1 MKSSRYWKMVALLRE
16 IQLQRNATYTINQLR
31 QMYNNAVKELDREI
45 YKVFKTFQYGEEIT
59 EAEAEELIN
68 AESQQRISRKLQAE
82 LERTDD
88 PSIKAELTR
97 RIHATAYGARIS
109 RLEAVKQNVFI
120 YFTKL
125 AIDEIA
131 KTKTLYNTVVEEAY
145 YRTIHDFGY
154 GVNMGVNFSL
164 LPSRAIDEIVSAKWH
179 GASFS
184 SRVWSNTKETA
195 EQAQEII
202 AEGLLS
208 RKSYNQM
215 ASELAQVTQNSK
227 YNATRLVR
235 TQCNHY
241 LNAGEF
247 RAYEELGIEQY
258 LYLATLDHKTCRRC
272 QPLDGRI
279 FNTKDKR
286 EGVNAPTIHPHCRC
300 TTTIPVEF
308 ARRWA
313 RDPITGKGV
322 KINNMT
328 YAEWVESMSE
338 EQKAAFDKNVKMYKN
353 RSSDKKQYEKYKA
366 IFGDDFPNSFDK
378 FQEMKYTKPKDWNA
392 FKDNKQDRLNK
403 MDFSD
408 MGALVGK
415 LGNKEVRE
423 WYKFH
428 DANIPNI
435 IGKSNSLEKQ
445 ARQACDLRNK
455 YKFEARELMKD
466 QTKRKELDEN
476 EPYKS
481 FEDLVRHKKEKYGLS
496 GDDLYR
502 DIIRSSGTTNPD
514 YDKKAGLD

>member
-1 MKSSRYWKMVALLRE
+1 MKSSRYWKLVALLRE
-16 IQLQRNATYTINQLR
+16 IQIQGKATYTINQLR
-31 QMYNNAVKELDREI
+31 RMYNDAIKELDKEI
-45 YKVFKTFQYGEEIT
+45 TKAFRTFQYGEDIT

-68 AESQQRISRKLQAE
+68 AESQRRISRELQAE

-131 KTKTLYNTVVEEAY
+131 KTKTLYNTVVEESY

-164 LPSRAIDEIVSAKWH
+164 LPSKAIDEIVSAKWH

-184 SRVWSNTKETA
+184 SRVWSNTKQTA

-202 AEGLLS
+202 TRGLLS

-215 ASELAQVTQNSK
+215 ANELAEVTQNSK

-247 RAYEELGIEQY
+247 KAYEELGVEQY
-258 LYLATLDHKTCRRC
+258 LYLATLDYKTCRRC
-272 QPLDGRI
+272 QPLDGSI

-300 TTTIPVEF
+300 TTTVPVEF

-322 KINNMT
+322 KIPNMT
-328 YAEWVESMSE
+328 YSEWVESMSE

-353 RSSDKKQYEKYKA
+353 RSSDKKQYERYKERLGKENVPETLELFQEKKYNGSGDHKALERSYRTIGEIEGKSQWSDTFRQKA
-366 IFGDDFPNSFDK
+366 IDAYWEFKQNGIEMSAHAVGRFLDRCEGMFTLNDIVMQAKRRFNYIQPDGRYVK
-378 FQEMKYTKPKDWNA
+378 FYNGIA
-392 FKDNKQDRLNK
+392 
-403 MDFSD
+403 
-408 MGALVGK
+408 
-415 LGNKEVRE
+415 
-423 WYKFH
+423 
-428 DANIPNI
+428 I
-435 IGKSNSLEKQ
+435 IYN
-445 ARQACDLRNK
+445 
-455 YKFEARELMKD
+455 
-466 QTKRKELDEN
+466 
-476 EPYKS
+476 
-481 FEDLVRHKKEKYGLS
+481 
-496 GDDLYR
+496 
-502 DIIRSSGTTNPD
+502 SSGTEVVSLVMRNTI
-514 YDKKAGLD
+514 KKDWSELHD

>member
-1 MKSSRYWKMVALLRE
+1 
-16 IQLQRNATYTINQLR
+16 
-31 QMYNNAVKELDREI
+31 MYNNAVKELDREI

-59 EAEAEELIN
+59 ESEAEELIN
-68 AESQQRISRKLQAE
+68 AEAQRRISKELQAE

-215 ASELAQVTQNSK
+215 ANELAEVTQNSK

-322 KINNMT
+322 KIDNMT
-328 YAEWVESMSE
+328 YDEWVESMSE

-353 RSSDKKQYEKYKA
+353 RSSDKKQYERYKERL
-366 IFGDDFPNSFDK
+366 GEENVPKTFDLW
-378 FQEMKYTKPKDWNA
+378 QEMKYTDDKRYGLIKDYYRSRGTNMISA
-392 FKDNKQDRLNK
+392 FTTFDDYCTYKQRIEDEIVGLTTADGIVIKSQSKHFIERVFGTSKDPHTGRPRDGVELDDIKE
-403 MDFSD
+403 
-408 MGALVGK
+408 ALV
-415 LGNKEVRE
+415 
-423 WYKFH
+423 
-428 DANIPNI
+428 
-435 IGKSNSLEKQ
+435 
-445 ARQACDLRNK
+445 
-455 YKFEARELMKD
+455 
-466 QTKRKELDEN
+466 
-476 EPYKS
+476 
-481 FEDLVRHKKEKYGLS
+481 
-496 GDDLYR
+496 
-502 DIIRSSGTTNPD
+502 SGTAKQLKYSTKYTTSKCEVSVNHITGNLIQTNPQ
-514 YDKKAGLD
+514 

>member
-215 ASELAQVTQNSK
+215 ANELARVTKNSK
-227 YNATRLVR
+227 DDATRLVR

-308 ARRWA
+308 ARRWT

-328 YAEWVESMSE
+328 YDEWVESMSD

-353 RSSDKKQYEKYKA
+353 RSSDKKQYERYKERL
-366 IFGDDFPNSFDK
+366 GEENVPKTFDLW
-378 FQEMKYTKPKDWNA
+378 QEMKYTDDKRYSLIKDYYRSRGTNMISA
-392 FKDNKQDRLNK
+392 FTTFDDYCTYKQRIEDEIVGLTTSYGVVIKSQSKHFIERVFGTSEDPHTGRPRSGVELEDIKEALMYGTARPRKDSLRYY
-403 MDFSD
+403 
-408 MGALVGK
+408 
-415 LGNKEVRE
+415 GNKCVVSVN
-423 WYKFH
+423 K
-428 DANIPNI
+428 
-435 IGKSNSLEKQ
+435 NSGNLI
-445 ARQACDLRNK
+445 
-455 YKFEARELMKD
+455 
-466 QTKRKELDEN
+466 QTN
-476 EPYKS
+476 P
-481 FEDLVRHKKEKYGLS
+481 KKEG
-496 GDDLYR
+496 R
-502 DIIRSSGTTNPD
+502 
-514 YDKKAGLD
+514 

>member
-1 MKSSRYWKMVALLRE
+1 MKSSRYWKLVALLRE
-16 IQLQRNATYTINQLR
+16 IQIQGKATYTINQLR
-31 QMYNNAVKELDREI
+31 QMYNDAVKELDKEI
-45 YKVFKTFQYGEEIT
+45 SKVFRTFQYGEDIT

-68 AESQQRISRKLQAE
+68 AESQRRISRELQAE

-131 KTKTLYNTVVEEAY
+131 KTKTLYNTVVEESY

-164 LPSRAIDEIVSAKWH
+164 LPSKAIDEIVSAKWH

-184 SRVWSNTKETA
+184 SRVWSNTKQTA

-202 AEGLLS
+202 TRGLLS

-215 ASELAQVTQNSK
+215 ANELAEVTQNSK
-227 YNATRLVR
+227 YNAARLVR
-235 TQCNHY
+235 TQCNHC

-247 RAYEELGIEQY
+247 KAYEELGVEQY
-258 LYLATLDHKTCRRC
+258 LYLATLDYKTCRRC

-286 EGVNAPTIHPHCRC
+286 EGVNAPTMHPHCRC
-300 TTTIPVEF
+300 TTTVPVEF

-322 KINNMT
+322 KIPNTT
-328 YAEWVESMSE
+328 YSEWVESMSE

-353 RSSDKKQYEKYKA
+353 RSSDKKQYERYKERL
-366 IFGDDFPNSFDK
+366 GEENVPKTFDIW
-378 FQEMKYTKPKDWNA
+378 QEKKYT
-392 FKDNKQDRLNK
+392 DNKWYGLIKDYYKSRGTNMISAFTTFDDYCTYKQRIEDELVGLTT
-403 MDFSD
+403 SD
-408 MGALVGK
+408 GVVIKSQSKHFIERVFGTSKDPGTGRPRDGVELEDIKKALV
-415 LGNKEVRE
+415 
-423 WYKFH
+423 
-428 DANIPNI
+428 
-435 IGKSNSLEKQ
+435 
-445 ARQACDLRNK
+445 
-455 YKFEARELMKD
+455 
-466 QTKRKELDEN
+466 
-476 EPYKS
+476 
-481 FEDLVRHKKEKYGLS
+481 
-496 GDDLYR
+496 
-502 DIIRSSGTTNPD
+502 SGTAKQLNYSTKYITSKCEVSVNHITGNLIQTNPQ
-514 YDKKAGLD
+514 

>member
-1 MKSSRYWKMVALLRE
+1 MKSSRYWKLVALLRE
-16 IQLQRNATYTINQLR
+16 IQIQGKATYTINQLR
-31 QMYNNAVKELDREI
+31 RMYNDAIKELDKEI
-45 YKVFKTFQYGEEIT
+45 TKAFRTFQYGEDIT

-68 AESQQRISRKLQAE
+68 AESQRRISRELQAE

-131 KTKTLYNTVVEEAY
+131 KTKTLYNTVVEESY

-164 LPSRAIDEIVSAKWH
+164 LPSKAIDEIVSAKWH

-184 SRVWSNTKETA
+184 SRVWSNTKQTA

-202 AEGLLS
+202 TRGLLS

-215 ASELAQVTQNSK
+215 ANELAEVTQNSK

-247 RAYEELGIEQY
+247 KAYEELGVEQY
-258 LYLATLDHKTCRRC
+258 LYLATLDYKTCRRC

-300 TTTIPVEF
+300 TTTVPVEF

-322 KINNMT
+322 KIPNMT
-328 YAEWVESMSE
+328 YSEWVESMSE

-353 RSSDKKQYEKYKA
+353 RSSDKKQYERYKERLGKENVPETLELFQEKKYNGSGDHKALERSYRTIGEIEGKSQWSDTFRQKA
-366 IFGDDFPNSFDK
+366 IDAYWEFKQNGIEMSAHAVGRFLDRCEGMFTLNDIVMQAKRRFNYIQPDGRYVK
-378 FQEMKYTKPKDWNA
+378 FYNGIA
-392 FKDNKQDRLNK
+392 
-403 MDFSD
+403 
-408 MGALVGK
+408 
-415 LGNKEVRE
+415 
-423 WYKFH
+423 
-428 DANIPNI
+428 I
-435 IGKSNSLEKQ
+435 IYN
-445 ARQACDLRNK
+445 
-455 YKFEARELMKD
+455 
-466 QTKRKELDEN
+466 
-476 EPYKS
+476 
-481 FEDLVRHKKEKYGLS
+481 
-496 GDDLYR
+496 
-502 DIIRSSGTTNPD
+502 SSGTEVVSLVMRNTI
-514 YDKKAGLD
+514 KKDWSELHD

>member
-1 MKSSRYWKMVALLRE
+1 MKSSRYWKLVALLRE
-16 IQLQRNATYTINQLR
+16 IQIQGKATYTINQLR
-31 QMYNNAVKELDREI
+31 RMYNDAVKELNKEI
-45 YKVFKTFQYGEEIT
+45 AKVFRTFQYGEDIT

-68 AESQQRISRKLQAE
+68 AESQRRISRELQAE

-131 KTKTLYNTVVEEAY
+131 KTKTLYNTVVEESY

-164 LPSRAIDEIVSAKWH
+164 LPSKAIDEIVSAKWH

-184 SRVWSNTKETA
+184 SRVWSNTKQTA

-202 AEGLLS
+202 TRGLLS
-208 RKSYNQM
+208 RTSYNQM
-215 ASELAQVTQNSK
+215 ANELAEVMQNSK

-247 RAYEELGIEQY
+247 KAYEELGVEQY
-258 LYLATLDHKTCRRC
+258 LYLATLDYKTCRRC

-279 FNTKDKR
+279 FNTKDRR

-300 TTTIPVEF
+300 TTTVPVEF

-322 KINNMT
+322 KIPNMT
-328 YAEWVESMSE
+328 YSEWVESMSE

-353 RSSDKKQYEKYKA
+353 RSSDKKQYERYKERLGEENVPKTFDMWQEKKYTDSKWYGLIKDYYKSRGTNMISAFTTFDDYCTYKQRIEDELVGLTTSDGVVIKSQSKHFIERVFGTSKDPVTGRPRDGVELEDIKEALLHGDITVKSDSVKYKGSKCEVS
-366 IFGDDFPNSFDK
+366 IN
-378 FQEMKYTKPKDWNA
+378 PKT
-392 FKDNKQDRLNK
+392 
-403 MDFSD
+403 
-408 MGALVGK
+408 
-415 LGNKEVRE
+415 GNL
-423 WYKFH
+423 
-428 DANIPNI
+428 I
-435 IGKSNSLEKQ
+435 Q
-445 ARQACDLRNK
+445 
-455 YKFEARELMKD
+455 
-466 QTKRKELDEN
+466 
-476 EPYKS
+476 
-481 FEDLVRHKKEKYGLS
+481 
-496 GDDLYR
+496 
-502 DIIRSSGTTNPD
+502 TNP
-514 YDKKAGLD
+514 

>member
-1 MKSSRYWKMVALLRE
+1 MKSSRYWKLVALLRE
-16 IQLQRNATYTINQLR
+16 IQIQGKATYTINQLR
-31 QMYNNAVKELDREI
+31 RMYNDAIKELDKEI
-45 YKVFKTFQYGEEIT
+45 TKAFRTFQYGEDIT

-68 AESQQRISRKLQAE
+68 AESQRRISRELQAE
-82 LERTDD
+82 LERTND

-131 KTKTLYNTVVEEAY
+131 KTKTLYNTVVEESY

-164 LPSRAIDEIVSAKWH
+164 LPSKAIDEIVSAKWH

-184 SRVWSNTKETA
+184 SRVWSNTKQTA

-202 AEGLLS
+202 TRGLLS

-215 ASELAQVTQNSK
+215 ANELAEVTQNSK

-247 RAYEELGIEQY
+247 KAYEELGVEQY
-258 LYLATLDHKTCRRC
+258 LYLATLDYKTCRRC

-300 TTTIPVEF
+300 TTTVPVEF

-322 KINNMT
+322 KIPNTT
-328 YAEWVESMSE
+328 YSEWVESMSE

-353 RSSDKKQYEKYKA
+353 RSSDKKQYERYKERLGKENVPETLELFQEKKYNGSGDHKALERSYRTIGEIEGKSQWSDTFRQKA
-366 IFGDDFPNSFDK
+366 IDAYWEFKQNGIEMSAHAVGRFLDRCEGMFTLNDIVMQAKRRFNYIQPDGRYVK
-378 FQEMKYTKPKDWNA
+378 FYNGIA
-392 FKDNKQDRLNK
+392 
-403 MDFSD
+403 
-408 MGALVGK
+408 
-415 LGNKEVRE
+415 
-423 WYKFH
+423 
-428 DANIPNI
+428 I
-435 IGKSNSLEKQ
+435 IYN
-445 ARQACDLRNK
+445 
-455 YKFEARELMKD
+455 
-466 QTKRKELDEN
+466 
-476 EPYKS
+476 
-481 FEDLVRHKKEKYGLS
+481 
-496 GDDLYR
+496 
-502 DIIRSSGTTNPD
+502 SSGTEVVSLVMRNTI
-514 YDKKAGLD
+514 KKDWSELHD

>member
-1 MKSSRYWKMVALLRE
+1 MKSSRYWKLVALLRE
-16 IQLQRNATYTINQLR
+16 IQMQGKATYTINQLR
-31 QMYNNAVKELDREI
+31 RMYNDAIKELDKEI
-45 YKVFKTFQYGEEIT
+45 TKAFRTFQYGEDIT

-68 AESQQRISRKLQAE
+68 AESQRRISRELQAE

-131 KTKTLYNTVVEEAY
+131 KTKTLYNTVVEESY

-164 LPSRAIDEIVSAKWH
+164 LPSKAIDEIVSAKWH

-184 SRVWSNTKETA
+184 SRVWSNTKQTA

-202 AEGLLS
+202 TRGLLS

-215 ASELAQVTQNSK
+215 ANELAEVTQNSK

-247 RAYEELGIEQY
+247 KAYEELGVEQY
-258 LYLATLDHKTCRRC
+258 LYLATLDYKTCRRC

-279 FNTKDKR
+279 FNTKDRR

-300 TTTIPVEF
+300 TTTVPVEF

-322 KINNMT
+322 KIPNMT
-328 YAEWVESMSE
+328 YSEWVESMSE

-353 RSSDKKQYEKYKA
+353 RSSDKKQYERYKERLGKENVPETLELFQEKKYNGSGDHKALERSYRTIGEIEGKSQWSDTFRQKA
-366 IFGDDFPNSFDK
+366 IDAYWEFKQNGIEMSAHAVGRFLDRCEGMFTLNDIVMQAKRRFNYIQPDGRYVK
-378 FQEMKYTKPKDWNA
+378 FYNGIA
-392 FKDNKQDRLNK
+392 
-403 MDFSD
+403 
-408 MGALVGK
+408 
-415 LGNKEVRE
+415 
-423 WYKFH
+423 
-428 DANIPNI
+428 I
-435 IGKSNSLEKQ
+435 IYN
-445 ARQACDLRNK
+445 
-455 YKFEARELMKD
+455 
-466 QTKRKELDEN
+466 
-476 EPYKS
+476 
-481 FEDLVRHKKEKYGLS
+481 
-496 GDDLYR
+496 
-502 DIIRSSGTTNPD
+502 SSGTEVVSLVMRNTI
-514 YDKKAGLD
+514 KKDWSELHD

>member
-1 MKSSRYWKMVALLRE
+1 MKSSRYWKLVALLRE
-16 IQLQRNATYTINQLR
+16 IQIQGKATYTINQLR
-31 QMYNNAVKELDREI
+31 QMYNDAVKELDKEI
-45 YKVFKTFQYGEEIT
+45 SKVFRTFQYGEDIT

-68 AESQQRISRKLQAE
+68 AESQRRISRELQAE

-131 KTKTLYNTVVEEAY
+131 KTKTLYNTVVEESY

-164 LPSRAIDEIVSAKWH
+164 LPSKAIDEIVSAKWH

-184 SRVWSNTKETA
+184 SRVWSNTKQTA

-202 AEGLLS
+202 TRGLLS

-215 ASELAQVTQNSK
+215 ANELAEVTQNSK

-247 RAYEELGIEQY
+247 KAYEELGVEQY
-258 LYLATLDHKTCRRC
+258 LYLATLDYKTCRRC

-300 TTTIPVEF
+300 TTTVPVEF

-322 KINNMT
+322 KIPNMT
-328 YAEWVESMSE
+328 YSEWVESMSD

-353 RSSDKKQYEKYKA
+353 RSSDKKQYERYKERLGKENVPETLELFQEKKYNGSGDHKALERSYRTIGEIEGKSQWSDTFRQKA
-366 IFGDDFPNSFDK
+366 IDAYWEFKQNGIEMSAHAVGRFLDRCEGMFTLNDIVMQAKRRFNYIQPDGRYVK
-378 FQEMKYTKPKDWNA
+378 FYNGIA
-392 FKDNKQDRLNK
+392 
-403 MDFSD
+403 
-408 MGALVGK
+408 
-415 LGNKEVRE
+415 
-423 WYKFH
+423 
-428 DANIPNI
+428 I
-435 IGKSNSLEKQ
+435 IYN
-445 ARQACDLRNK
+445 
-455 YKFEARELMKD
+455 
-466 QTKRKELDEN
+466 
-476 EPYKS
+476 
-481 FEDLVRHKKEKYGLS
+481 
-496 GDDLYR
+496 
-502 DIIRSSGTTNPD
+502 SSGTEVVSLVMRNTI
-514 YDKKAGLD
+514 KKDWSELHD

>member
-1 MKSSRYWKMVALLRE
+1 MKSSRYWKLVALLRE
-16 IQLQRNATYTINQLR
+16 IQIQGKATYTINQLR
-31 QMYNNAVKELDREI
+31 RMYNDAIKELDKEI
-45 YKVFKTFQYGEEIT
+45 TKVFRTFQYGEDIT

-68 AESQQRISRKLQAE
+68 AESQRRISRELQAE

-131 KTKTLYNTVVEEAY
+131 KTRTLYNTVVEESY

-164 LPSRAIDEIVSAKWH
+164 LPSKAIDEIVSAKWH

-184 SRVWSNTKETA
+184 SRVWSNTKQTA

-202 AEGLLS
+202 TRGLLS

-215 ASELAQVTQNSK
+215 ANELAEVTQNSK

-247 RAYEELGIEQY
+247 KAYEELGVEQY
-258 LYLATLDHKTCRRC
+258 LYLATLDYKTCRRC

-300 TTTIPVEF
+300 TTTVPVEF

-322 KINNMT
+322 KIPNTT
-328 YAEWVESMSE
+328 YSEWVESMSE

-353 RSSDKKQYEKYKA
+353 RSSDKKQYERYKERLGEENVPETLELFQEKKYNGSGDHKALERSYRTIGEIEGKSQWSDTFRQKA
-366 IFGDDFPNSFDK
+366 IDAYWEFKQNGIEMSAHAVGRFLDRCEGMFTLNDIVMQAKRRFNYIQPDGRYVK
-378 FQEMKYTKPKDWNA
+378 FYNGIA
-392 FKDNKQDRLNK
+392 
-403 MDFSD
+403 
-408 MGALVGK
+408 
-415 LGNKEVRE
+415 
-423 WYKFH
+423 
-428 DANIPNI
+428 I
-435 IGKSNSLEKQ
+435 IYN
-445 ARQACDLRNK
+445 
-455 YKFEARELMKD
+455 
-466 QTKRKELDEN
+466 
-476 EPYKS
+476 
-481 FEDLVRHKKEKYGLS
+481 
-496 GDDLYR
+496 
-502 DIIRSSGTTNPD
+502 SSGTEVVSLVMRNTI
-514 YDKKAGLD
+514 KKDWSELHD

>member
-1 MKSSRYWKMVALLRE
+1 MKSSRYWKLVALLRE
-16 IQLQRNATYTINQLR
+16 IQIQGKATYTINQLR
-31 QMYNNAVKELDREI
+31 QMYNDAVKELDKEI
-45 YKVFKTFQYGEEIT
+45 TKVFRTFQYGEDIT

-68 AESQQRISRKLQAE
+68 AESQRRISRELQAE
-82 LERTDD
+82 LERTND

-131 KTKTLYNTVVEEAY
+131 KTKTLYNTVVEELY

-164 LPSRAIDEIVSAKWH
+164 LPSKAIDEIVSAKWH

-184 SRVWSNTKETA
+184 SRVWSNTKQTA

-202 AEGLLS
+202 TRGLLS

-215 ASELAQVTQNSK
+215 ANELAEVTQNSK

-247 RAYEELGIEQY
+247 KAYEELGVEQY
-258 LYLATLDHKTCRRC
+258 LYLATLDYKTCRRC

-300 TTTIPVEF
+300 TTTVPVEF

-322 KINNMT
+322 KIPNMT
-328 YAEWVESMSE
+328 YSEWVESMSE

-353 RSSDKKQYEKYKA
+353 RSSDKKQYERYKERLGKENVPETLELFQEKKYNGSGDHKALERSYRTIGEIEGKSQWSDTFRQKA
-366 IFGDDFPNSFDK
+366 IDAYWEFKQNGIEMSAHAVGRFLDRCEGMFTLNDIVMQAKRRFNYIQPDGRYVK
-378 FQEMKYTKPKDWNA
+378 FYNGIA
-392 FKDNKQDRLNK
+392 
-403 MDFSD
+403 
-408 MGALVGK
+408 
-415 LGNKEVRE
+415 
-423 WYKFH
+423 
-428 DANIPNI
+428 I
-435 IGKSNSLEKQ
+435 IYN
-445 ARQACDLRNK
+445 
-455 YKFEARELMKD
+455 
-466 QTKRKELDEN
+466 
-476 EPYKS
+476 
-481 FEDLVRHKKEKYGLS
+481 
-496 GDDLYR
+496 
-502 DIIRSSGTTNPD
+502 SSGTEVVSLVMRNTI
-514 YDKKAGLD
+514 KKDWSELHD

>member
-1 MKSSRYWKMVALLRE
+1 MKSSRYWKLVALLRE
-16 IQLQRNATYTINQLR
+16 IQIQGKATYTINQLR
-31 QMYNNAVKELDREI
+31 RMYNDAIKELDKEI
-45 YKVFKTFQYGEEIT
+45 SKVFRTFQYGEDIT

-68 AESQQRISRKLQAE
+68 AESQRRISRELQAE

-131 KTKTLYNTVVEEAY
+131 KTKTLYNTVVEESY

-164 LPSRAIDEIVSAKWH
+164 LPSKAIDEIVSAKWH

-184 SRVWSNTKETA
+184 SRVWSNTKQTA

-202 AEGLLS
+202 TRGLLS

-215 ASELAQVTQNSK
+215 ANELAEVTQNSK

-247 RAYEELGIEQY
+247 KAYEELGIEQY
-258 LYLATLDHKTCRRC
+258 LYLATLDYKTCRRC

-279 FNTKDKR
+279 FNTKDRR

-300 TTTIPVEF
+300 TTTVPVEF

-322 KINNMT
+322 KIPNMT
-328 YAEWVESMSE
+328 YSEWVESMSE

-353 RSSDKKQYEKYKA
+353 RSSDKKQYERYKERLGKENVPETLELFQEKKYNGSGDHKALERSYRTIGEIEGKSQWSDTFRQKA
-366 IFGDDFPNSFDK
+366 IDAYWEFKQNGIEMSAHAVGRFLDRCEGMFTLNDIVMQAKRRFNYIQPDGRYVK
-378 FQEMKYTKPKDWNA
+378 FYNGIA
-392 FKDNKQDRLNK
+392 
-403 MDFSD
+403 
-408 MGALVGK
+408 
-415 LGNKEVRE
+415 
-423 WYKFH
+423 
-428 DANIPNI
+428 I
-435 IGKSNSLEKQ
+435 IYN
-445 ARQACDLRNK
+445 
-455 YKFEARELMKD
+455 
-466 QTKRKELDEN
+466 
-476 EPYKS
+476 
-481 FEDLVRHKKEKYGLS
+481 
-496 GDDLYR
+496 
-502 DIIRSSGTTNPD
+502 SSGTEVVSLVMRNTI
-514 YDKKAGLD
+514 KKDWSELHD

>member
-1 MKSSRYWKMVALLRE
+1 MKSSRYWKLVALLRE
-16 IQLQRNATYTINQLR
+16 IQIQGKATYTINQLR
-31 QMYNNAVKELDREI
+31 RMYNDAIKELDKEI
-45 YKVFKTFQYGEEIT
+45 TKAFRTFQYGEDIT

-68 AESQQRISRKLQAE
+68 AESQRRISRELQAE

-131 KTKTLYNTVVEEAY
+131 KTKTLYNTVVEESY

-164 LPSRAIDEIVSAKWH
+164 LPSKAIDEIVSAKWH

-184 SRVWSNTKETA
+184 SRVWSNTKQTA

-202 AEGLLS
+202 TRGLLS

-215 ASELAQVTQNSK
+215 ANELAEVTQNSK

-247 RAYEELGIEQY
+247 KAYEELGVEQY
-258 LYLATLDHKTCRRC
+258 LYLATLDYKTCRRC

-300 TTTIPVEF
+300 TTTVPVEF

-322 KINNMT
+322 KIPNTT
-328 YAEWVESMSE
+328 YSEWVESMSE

-353 RSSDKKQYEKYKA
+353 RSSDKKQYERYKERLGKENVPETLELFQEKKYNGSGDHKALERSYRTIGEIEGKSQWSDTFRQKA
-366 IFGDDFPNSFDK
+366 IDAYWEFKQNGIEMSAHAVGRFLDRCEGMFTLNDIVMQAKRRFNYIQPDGRYVK
-378 FQEMKYTKPKDWNA
+378 FYNGIA
-392 FKDNKQDRLNK
+392 
-403 MDFSD
+403 
-408 MGALVGK
+408 
-415 LGNKEVRE
+415 
-423 WYKFH
+423 
-428 DANIPNI
+428 I
-435 IGKSNSLEKQ
+435 IYN
-445 ARQACDLRNK
+445 
-455 YKFEARELMKD
+455 
-466 QTKRKELDEN
+466 
-476 EPYKS
+476 
-481 FEDLVRHKKEKYGLS
+481 
-496 GDDLYR
+496 
-502 DIIRSSGTTNPD
+502 SSGTEVVSLVMRNTI
-514 YDKKAGLD
+514 KKDWSELHD

>member
-1 MKSSRYWKMVALLRE
+1 MKSSRYWKLVALLRE
-16 IQLQRNATYTINQLR
+16 IQIQRKATYTINQLR
-31 QMYNNAVKELDREI
+31 RMYNDAIKELDKEI
-45 YKVFKTFQYGEEIT
+45 TKAFRTFQYGEDIT

-68 AESQQRISRKLQAE
+68 AESQRRISRELQAE

-131 KTKTLYNTVVEEAY
+131 KTKTLYNTVVEESY

-164 LPSRAIDEIVSAKWH
+164 LPSKAIDEIVSAKWH

-184 SRVWSNTKETA
+184 SRVWSNTKQTA

-202 AEGLLS
+202 TRGLLS

-215 ASELAQVTQNSK
+215 ANELAEVTQNSK

-247 RAYEELGIEQY
+247 KAYEELGVEQY
-258 LYLATLDHKTCRRC
+258 LYLATLDYKTCRRC

-300 TTTIPVEF
+300 TTTVPVEF

-322 KINNMT
+322 KIPNMT
-328 YAEWVESMSE
+328 YSEWVESMSE

-353 RSSDKKQYEKYKA
+353 RSSDKKQYERYKERLGEENVPETLELFQEKKYNGSGDHKALERSYRTIGEIEGKSQWSDTFRQKA
-366 IFGDDFPNSFDK
+366 IDAYWEFKQNGIEMSAHAVGRFLDRCEGMFTLNDIVMQAKRRFNYIQPDGRYVK
-378 FQEMKYTKPKDWNA
+378 FYNGIA
-392 FKDNKQDRLNK
+392 
-403 MDFSD
+403 
-408 MGALVGK
+408 
-415 LGNKEVRE
+415 
-423 WYKFH
+423 
-428 DANIPNI
+428 I
-435 IGKSNSLEKQ
+435 IYN
-445 ARQACDLRNK
+445 
-455 YKFEARELMKD
+455 
-466 QTKRKELDEN
+466 
-476 EPYKS
+476 
-481 FEDLVRHKKEKYGLS
+481 
-496 GDDLYR
+496 
-502 DIIRSSGTTNPD
+502 SSGTEVVSLVMRNTI
-514 YDKKAGLD
+514 KKDWSELHD

>member
-1 MKSSRYWKMVALLRE
+1 MKSSRYWKLVALLRE
-16 IQLQRNATYTINQLR
+16 IQIQGKATYTINQLR
-31 QMYNNAVKELDREI
+31 QMYNDAVKELDKEI
-45 YKVFKTFQYGEEIT
+45 SKVFRTFQYGEDIT

-68 AESQQRISRKLQAE
+68 AESQRRISRELQAE

-131 KTKTLYNTVVEEAY
+131 KTKTLYNTVVEESY

-164 LPSRAIDEIVSAKWH
+164 LPSKAIDEIVSAKWH

-184 SRVWSNTKETA
+184 SRVWSNTKQTA

-202 AEGLLS
+202 TRGLLS

-215 ASELAQVTQNSK
+215 ANELAEVTQNSK

-247 RAYEELGIEQY
+247 KAYEELGIEQY
-258 LYLATLDHKTCRRC
+258 LYLATLDYKTCRRC

-279 FNTKDKR
+279 FNTKDRR

-300 TTTIPVEF
+300 TTTVPVEF

-322 KINNMT
+322 KIPNMT
-328 YAEWVESMSE
+328 YSEWVESMSE

-353 RSSDKKQYEKYKA
+353 RSSDKKQYERYKERL
-366 IFGDDFPNSFDK
+366 GEENVPKTFDMW
-378 FQEMKYTKPKDWNA
+378 QEMKYTEPKTYDGYKTIYKNAIGYISGGLNLDTGKPR
-392 FKDNKQDRLNK
+392 QIITVEHISL
-403 MDFSD
+403 S
-408 MGALVGK
+408 G
-415 LGNKEVRE
+415 
-423 WYKFH
+423 
-428 DANIPNI
+428 IPNSI
-435 IGKSNSLEKQ
+435 TQFTSRKGGIERNYYGADTLQFKQIANNDHGNPKAHPYGKNGEHAHDYIWKNDQLQRPK
-445 ARQACDLRNK
+445 
-455 YKFEARELMKD
+455 RELND
-466 QTKRKELDEN
+466 TERREN
-476 EPYKS
+476 N
-481 FEDLVRHKKEKYGLS
+481 
-496 GDDLYR
+496 
-502 DIIRSSGTTNPD
+502 DI
-514 YDKKAGLD
+514 L

>member
-1 MKSSRYWKMVALLRE
+1 MKSSRYWKLVALLRE
-16 IQLQRNATYTINQLR
+16 IQIQGKATYTINQLR
-31 QMYNNAVKELDREI
+31 QMYNDAVKELDKEI
-45 YKVFKTFQYGEEIT
+45 SKVFRTFQYGEDIT

-68 AESQQRISRKLQAE
+68 AESQRRISRELQAE

-131 KTKTLYNTVVEEAY
+131 KTKTLYNTVVEESY

-164 LPSRAIDEIVSAKWH
+164 LPSKAIDEIVSAKWH

-184 SRVWSNTKETA
+184 SRVWSNTKQTA

-202 AEGLLS
+202 TRGLLS

-215 ASELAQVTQNSK
+215 ANELAEVTQNSK

-247 RAYEELGIEQY
+247 KAYEELGVEQY
-258 LYLATLDHKTCRRC
+258 LYLATLDYKTCRRC

-300 TTTIPVEF
+300 TTTVPVEF

-322 KINNMT
+322 KIPNTT
-328 YAEWVESMSE
+328 YSEWVESMSE

-353 RSSDKKQYEKYKA
+353 RSSDKKQYERYKERLGKENVPETLELFQEKKYNGSGDHKALERSYRTIGEIEGKSQWSDTFRQKA
-366 IFGDDFPNSFDK
+366 IDAYWEFKQNGIEMSAHAVGRFLDRCEGMFTLNDIVMQAKRRFNYIQPDGRYVK
-378 FQEMKYTKPKDWNA
+378 FYNGIA
-392 FKDNKQDRLNK
+392 
-403 MDFSD
+403 
-408 MGALVGK
+408 
-415 LGNKEVRE
+415 
-423 WYKFH
+423 
-428 DANIPNI
+428 I
-435 IGKSNSLEKQ
+435 IYN
-445 ARQACDLRNK
+445 
-455 YKFEARELMKD
+455 
-466 QTKRKELDEN
+466 
-476 EPYKS
+476 
-481 FEDLVRHKKEKYGLS
+481 
-496 GDDLYR
+496 
-502 DIIRSSGTTNPD
+502 SSGTEVVSLVMRNTI
-514 YDKKAGLD
+514 KKDWSELHD

>member
-1 MKSSRYWKMVALLRE
+1 
-16 IQLQRNATYTINQLR
+16 
-31 QMYNNAVKELDREI
+31 MYNDAIKELDKEI
-45 YKVFKTFQYGEEIT
+45 TKAFRTFQYGEDIT

-68 AESQQRISRKLQAE
+68 AESQRRISRELQAE

-131 KTKTLYNTVVEEAY
+131 KTKTLYNTVVEESY

-164 LPSRAIDEIVSAKWH
+164 LPSKAIDEIVSAKWH

-184 SRVWSNTKETA
+184 SRVWSNTKQTA

-202 AEGLLS
+202 TRGLLS

-215 ASELAQVTQNSK
+215 ANELAEVTQNSK

-247 RAYEELGIEQY
+247 KAYEELGVEQY
-258 LYLATLDHKTCRRC
+258 LYLATLDYKTCRRC

-300 TTTIPVEF
+300 TTTVPVEF

-322 KINNMT
+322 KIPNTT
-328 YAEWVESMSE
+328 YSEWVESMSE

-353 RSSDKKQYEKYKA
+353 RSSDKKQYERYKERLGKENVPETLELFQEKKYNGSGDHKALERSYRTIGEIEGKSQWSDTFRQKA
-366 IFGDDFPNSFDK
+366 IDAYWEFKQNGIEMSAHAVGRFLDRCEGMFTLNDIVMQAKRRFNYIQPDGRYVK
-378 FQEMKYTKPKDWNA
+378 FYNGIA
-392 FKDNKQDRLNK
+392 
-403 MDFSD
+403 
-408 MGALVGK
+408 
-415 LGNKEVRE
+415 
-423 WYKFH
+423 
-428 DANIPNI
+428 I
-435 IGKSNSLEKQ
+435 IYN
-445 ARQACDLRNK
+445 
-455 YKFEARELMKD
+455 
-466 QTKRKELDEN
+466 
-476 EPYKS
+476 
-481 FEDLVRHKKEKYGLS
+481 
-496 GDDLYR
+496 
-502 DIIRSSGTTNPD
+502 SSGTEVVSLVMRNTI
-514 YDKKAGLD
+514 KKDWSELHD